1 MEKEVGKLTDDE
13 LILMYEDVSRNQ
25 KRLLQDFSNSINL
38 FDEIIIKSFDHK
50 SFIEK
55 IESAIHSYHNNPIM
69 IKIDKHVDLIK
80 IIENEILDRKNQE
93 LQEEL
98 LKIKELLLKEDEID

>member
-55 IESAIHSYHNNPIM
+55 IESAIQSYHNNPIM

>member
-1 MEKEVGKLTDDE
+1 
-13 LILMYEDVSRNQ
+13 
-25 KRLLQDFSNSINL
+25 
-38 FDEIIIKSFDHK
+38 
-50 SFIEK
+50 
-55 IESAIHSYHNNPIM
+55 M